1 MTRPARRRRALPL
14 LALAALIWATAAAPP
29 CPAQEGN
36 EEPAAGD
43 EPILGAP
50 AGFAV
55 EGSRA
60 GTVRAREGDRLYAA
74 PDGRSTPIAILDF
87 DLELEVLERRGDWV
101 RVVFGA
107 RRGWLPA
114 PAPASGD
121 GATAGDLPPP
131 ATPAAGGADGATAG
145 RAAGADP
152 ARLERARAILG
163 HRGEPAR
170 LGAFDLYTDLDKPG
184 LLESLDRVATSLPY
198 AYRERYGLALGGG
211 GGTAVALFAKESRY
225 REYERDEEDISTLS
239 AMGHAGYGI
248 AALFVGGRR
257 FESVAALLVHEL
269 AHLLN
274 REALGSGTPAWLE
287 EGVANDLAFS
297 RVERSGRLVPG
308 SLGGSSYVGEER
320 LPTAAGSRT
329 VTTVHLDGALAS
341 LSVLQKAERRG
352 HLLPLATL
360 VELPWVEFV
369 RREGRDLRYIQS
381 AFLVRYLL
389 DGGDARRAARF
400 RSYLLAVSFGANADS
415 ERLLAALD
423 TDWDDLERGFS
434 RWVRAHLGNP

>member
-1 MTRPARRRRALPL
+1 MTRARRRRGAPPVPIVALL
-14 LALAALIWATAAAPP
+14 LCAAVAAPG
-29 CPAQEGN
+29 PAQQAPA
-36 EEPAAGD
+36 EPPAE

-50 AGFAV
+50 ADISAP
-55 EGSRA
+55 EGRA
-60 GTVRAREGDRLYAA
+60 AEVVRAREGDRLFAA

-101 RVVFGA
+101 RVVFGT

-114 PAPASGD
+114 PAGGGELAEGE
-121 GATAGDLPPP
+121 LPPP
-131 ATPAAGGADGATAG
+131 VPGAGGGEGVPARAG
-145 RAAGADP
+145 GADP

-170 LGAFDLYTDLDKPG
+170 LGTFDLYTDLDKPR

-198 AYRERYGLALGGG
+198 AYRERYGLALDGGG
-211 GGTAVALFAKESRY
+211 GAVVALFAKESCY

-257 FESVAALLVHEL
+257 FESIAALLVHEL

-274 REALGSGTPAWLE
+274 RKALGSGTPAWLE
-287 EGVANDLAFS
+287 EGLANDLAFS
-297 RVERSGRLVPG
+297 RVERSGRIVPG
-308 SLGGSSYVGEER
+308 SLGGSSHVGEER
-320 LPTAAGSRT
+320 VRTGSGLRT
-329 VTTVHLDGALAS
+329 VTTLHLDGALAS
-341 LSVLQKAERRG
+341 LSVLQKAELRG
-352 HLLPLATL
+352 GLVPLPALL
-360 VELPWVEFV
+360 EQPWVEFV

-389 DGGDARRAARF
+389 DGEDARRASRF

-415 ERLLAALD
+415 KRLLAALD
-423 TDWDDLERGFS
+423 TDWEELERGFR
-434 RWVRAHLGNP
+434 RWLRAHVGDS